1 MGSSRYDRLMT
12 SQITLRPGADTV
24 CRDRTLLELHVSD
37 VELNAYAP
45 LFERLAAAGI
55 AFSTLRE
62 RQRVDSR
69 WLEQFTFLDN
79 ETRATSGDAQVPR
92 TVAVMSVRLA
102 ELALDPEA
110 CFVAREGARW
120 IGYTVL
126 DVARSAAGRL
136 RQSWTGVLPAYRR
149 RGIGT
154 ALKILTVG
162 YARQNGHTLIE
173 TALRTSNVASR
184 HMNQRLG
191 FRPPA
196 G

>member
-1 MGSSRYDRLMT
+1 MSVDSKPVRCG
-12 SQITLRPGADTV
+12 Q
-24 CRDRTLLELHVSD
+24 TLLELHVAD
-37 VELNAYAP
+37 VELNAFAP

-55 AFSTLRE
+55 TFTTLRE
-62 RQRVDSR
+62 RQMVDSC
-69 WLEQFTFLDN
+69 WLEQLTSLDN
-79 ETRATSGDAQVPR
+79 ETRSSSGDPQVPR
-92 TVAVMSVRLA
+92 TVAVMSARVT

-110 CFVAREGARW
+110 CFVAREGERW

-126 DVARSAAGRL
+126 DTARSSTARL
-136 RQSWTGVLPAYRR
+136 HQSWTGVLPAYRQ

-162 YARQNGHTLIE
+162 YARQNGYALIE
-173 TALRTSNVASR
+173 TALRTSNVASQV
-184 HMNQRLG
+184 MNRRVG